1 MKKRPNL
8 FSSAIFR
15 LLLIILA
22 VVIPL
27 NILTLVLS
35 RTVLRDVER
44 QISLENQN
52 ALDLYV
58 SQLDYTMSRAATAM
72 NRFVRENVEFLTLS
86 DKNTEGSAADAQMQ
100 SIVKLR
106 YEIRKKLEDHSMI
119 SGMLTSFPEKDIVTL
134 DGAGNAQAAFVRS
147 VLLEQIN
154 GQEFGSR
161 KNWRIKEKDGT
172 ALLTFANRY
181 RNGYYA
187 LWITMDTLL
196 SPLSPK
202 GNSDHALYIVTDQQG
217 ITCGA
222 TQGGP
227 ERLDL
232 SLTSVRLDGKDY
244 IQVISAAK
252 QADLCVVQLLPRNEI
267 SRLLPAATRVLMILS
282 FAALLLIPLLM
293 LAIQKLVIAPINKL
307 LDAMERIDQ
316 GDLEYR
322 IDTAKTYGS
331 EFDAL
336 NRHFNYTMDEVKD
349 LKIRVYEEKLKA
361 QKIHLRFLSQQ
372 IRPHFILNTL
382 NILYSYEKEDFPLI
396 QRMILCLSRYFRYV
410 VNANEDYVLLGQ
422 EIEHIRN
429 YFEIQQA
436 RFLRTFQSEIVCDES
451 LYNCMIPPLLI
462 QSFAENAIKYALRP
476 GEVISIA
483 IRAEAT
489 ADERLHISVIDNG
502 TGISAEALEKVQR
515 FVQKREYQ
523 KDLGVGIQNA
533 IDRMDLLY
541 HGKGSVQVSKNEPR
555 GTRVDIVMPIQRK
568 ELSDDECDFD

>member
-106 YEIRKKLEDHSMI
+106 YEIRKELEDHSMI

-154 GQEFGSR
+154 GQEFGNR

-196 SPLSPK
+196 RPLSPK

-451 LYNCMIPPLLI
+451 LYSCMIPPLLI

-502 TGISAEALEKVQR
+502 TGISAEALEKIQR

-555 GTRVDIVMPIQRK
+555 GTRVDIMMPIQRK

>member
-1 MKKRPNL
+1 
-8 FSSAIFR
+8 
-15 LLLIILA
+15 
-22 VVIPL
+22 
-27 NILTLVLS
+27 
-35 RTVLRDVER
+35 
-44 QISLENQN
+44 
-52 ALDLYV
+52 
-58 SQLDYTMSRAATAM
+58 
-72 NRFVRENVEFLTLS
+72 
-86 DKNTEGSAADAQMQ
+86 
-100 SIVKLR
+100 
-106 YEIRKKLEDHSMI
+106 
-119 SGMLTSFPEKDIVTL
+119 
-134 DGAGNAQAAFVRS
+134 
-147 VLLEQIN
+147 
-154 GQEFGSR
+154 
-161 KNWRIKEKDGT
+161 
-172 ALLTFANRY
+172 
-181 RNGYYA
+181 
-187 LWITMDTLL
+187 
-196 SPLSPK
+196 
-202 GNSDHALYIVTDQQG
+202 
-217 ITCGA
+217 
-222 TQGGP
+222 
-227 ERLDL
+227 
-232 SLTSVRLDGKDY
+232 
-244 IQVISAAK
+244 
-252 QADLCVVQLLPRNEI
+252 
-267 SRLLPAATRVLMILS
+267 
-282 FAALLLIPLLM
+282 
-293 LAIQKLVIAPINKL
+293 
-307 LDAMERIDQ
+307 MEHIDQ

-502 TGISAEALEKVQR
+502 TGISAEALEKIQR

-555 GTRVDIVMPIQRK
+555 GTRVDIMMPIQRK

>member
-58 SQLDYTMSRAATAM
+58 SQLDYTMSRAATVM

-154 GQEFGSR
+154 GQEFGNR
-161 KNWRIKEKDGT
+161 KNWRLKEKDGT

-196 SPLSPK
+196 RPLSPK

-293 LAIQKLVIAPINKL
+293 LAIQKLVITPINKL
-307 LDAMERIDQ
+307 LDAMEHIDQ

-372 IRPHFILNTL
+372 V
-382 NILYSYEKEDFPLI
+382 
-396 QRMILCLSRYFRYV
+396 RMILCLSRYFRYV

-436 RFLRTFQSEIVCDES
+436 RFLRTFQCEIVCDES
-451 LYNCMIPPLLI
+451 LYSCMIPPLLI

-502 TGISAEALEKVQR
+502 TGISAEALEKIQR

-555 GTRVDIVMPIQRK
+555 GTRVDIMMPIQRK

>member
-1 MKKRPNL
+1 
-8 FSSAIFR
+8 
-15 LLLIILA
+15 
-22 VVIPL
+22 
-27 NILTLVLS
+27 
-35 RTVLRDVER
+35 
-44 QISLENQN
+44 
-52 ALDLYV
+52 
-58 SQLDYTMSRAATAM
+58 
-72 NRFVRENVEFLTLS
+72 
-86 DKNTEGSAADAQMQ
+86 
-100 SIVKLR
+100 
-106 YEIRKKLEDHSMI
+106 
-119 SGMLTSFPEKDIVTL
+119 
-134 DGAGNAQAAFVRS
+134 
-147 VLLEQIN
+147 
-154 GQEFGSR
+154 
-161 KNWRIKEKDGT
+161 
-172 ALLTFANRY
+172 
-181 RNGYYA
+181 
-187 LWITMDTLL
+187 
-196 SPLSPK
+196 
-202 GNSDHALYIVTDQQG
+202 
-217 ITCGA
+217 
-222 TQGGP
+222 
-227 ERLDL
+227 
-232 SLTSVRLDGKDY
+232 
-244 IQVISAAK
+244 
-252 QADLCVVQLLPRNEI
+252 
-267 SRLLPAATRVLMILS
+267 MILS

-293 LAIQKLVIAPINKL
+293 LAIQKLVITPINKL
-307 LDAMERIDQ
+307 LDAMEHIDQ

-502 TGISAEALEKVQR
+502 TGISAEALEKIQR

-555 GTRVDIVMPIQRK
+555 GTRVDIMMPIQRK

>member
-1 MKKRPNL
+1 
-8 FSSAIFR
+8 
-15 LLLIILA
+15 
-22 VVIPL
+22 
-27 NILTLVLS
+27 
-35 RTVLRDVER
+35 
-44 QISLENQN
+44 
-52 ALDLYV
+52 
-58 SQLDYTMSRAATAM
+58 MS
-72 NRFVRENVEFLTLS
+72 
-86 DKNTEGSAADAQMQ
+86 
-100 SIVKLR
+100 
-106 YEIRKKLEDHSMI
+106 Y
-119 SGMLTSFPEKDIVTL
+119 
-134 DGAGNAQAAFVRS
+134 
-147 VLLEQIN
+147 
-154 GQEFGSR
+154 
-161 KNWRIKEKDGT
+161 
-172 ALLTFANRY
+172 
-181 RNGYYA
+181 
-187 LWITMDTLL
+187 
-196 SPLSPK
+196 
-202 GNSDHALYIVTDQQG
+202 
-217 ITCGA
+217 GA

-227 ERLDL
+227 KRLDL
-232 SLTSVRLDGKDY
+232 SLSSVRLDGKDY
-244 IQVISAAK
+244 IQVISTAK

-293 LAIQKLVIAPINKL
+293 LAIQKLVITPINKL
-307 LDAMERIDQ
+307 LDAMEHIDQ

-502 TGISAEALEKVQR
+502 TGISAEALEMIQR

-541 HGKGSVQVSKNEPR
+541 HGEGHVQVSKNEPR